1 MNESL
6 LTAAEVRSLDAVI
19 EHKCDKAAAS
29 AIGVA
34 VKTVTAQISAA
45 RKKMNAVN
53 RLDVLLQW
61 DRFRRTA

>member
-1 MNESL
+1 MNEYL

-19 EHKCDKAAAS
+19 EHKCDKAAAD

-34 VKTVTAQISAA
+34 VKTVTTQINAA

-53 RLDVLLQW
+53 RLDAMLQW